1 MSSKLTITIP
11 VWLDLI
17 FVSPLL
23 LYRLWKYGYTY
34 RRIWLGEERFAI
46 LDQRDYYHLG
56 KLKWYFTGFDGK
68 FYAVRNF
75 TIDNIRTK
83 IVSMHRELINAP
95 KGLFVDHK
103 NGNSLDNRKSNLRLA
118 TRGQNLCNSKR
129 NKDNCTSKYR
139 GVSWH
144 KRSRKWRIGLQSEG
158 KCVVSKLFDNEI
170 DAAKA
175 YDEAAK
181 KYHGEFARLNFS

>member
-46 LDQRDYYHLG
+46 LDQHDYYHLG

-95 KGLFVDHK
+95 KGLLVDHK